1 MEKINNIL
9 SSLVFV
15 STIFGCTGVEE
26 SYKTNADFSEKIVFE
41 SNENILMNLDSKLSE
56 DTPVNLLV
64 KLNYDDFDITNFKN
78 EEERK
83 KYFNSK
89 NVKK

>member
-1 MEKINNIL
+1 MKKINNIL

-26 SYKTNADFSEKIVFE
+26 NNEINTDFSEKIVFE
-41 SNENILMNLDSKLSE
+41 SNENMLMNVDSKLSE

-64 KLNYDDFDITNFKN
+64 KLNYNDLTRF
-78 EEERK
+78 
-83 KYFNSK
+83 
-89 NVKK
+89 